1 MIAAPQWDPAGHARS
16 GAFVPE
22 LGLPVVD
29 LLAPVPGERIHTS
42 VRSLC
47 TS

>member
-1 MIAAPQWDPAGHARS
+1 MTAAPQWDPAGYARS

-29 LLAPVPGERIHTS
+29 LLAPVPGERDFIGAQ
-42 VRSLC
+42 
-47 TS
+47 